1 MDSVQPVIDQ
11 IKEAGLVMEH
21 HFKAN
26 QVQATAMAIFVST
39 LFVLRYFSAGRLKA
53 LNGEHTLNMEKLNS
67 AVLFKEVCFVI

>member
-11 IKEAGLVMEH
+11 IKEAIE
-21 HFKAN
+21 AN